1 MRKLNTGTGAQYLRP
16 YLKHDDVQVKPFLL
30 GLYSVMGTLGPWM
43 EVNFKL
49 CQGSKCNQS
58 VDFLK
63 WHQIPEGDRL
73 ICTISHWR
81 SKQTLLLHDFSN
93 FNQTRSLIST
103 HQRDQNFYFSE
114 MNRFRQRFRRRGS
127 LYLLNQHLL
136 IRESTAWKDWILKLM
151 FRMDKLSD
159 CRRHNGRGEWV
170 LIINAIYLCPT
181 FDNAFQF

>member
-1 MRKLNTGTGAQYLRP
+1 MLIFSNDIKYPKGIDSYVRSVT
-16 YLKHDDVQVKPFLL
+16 DVQ
-30 GLYSVMGTLGPWM
+30 
-43 EVNFKL
+43 NKL
-49 CQGSKCNQS
+49 
-58 VDFLK
+58 FFF
-63 WHQIPEGDRL
+63 
-73 ICTISHWR
+73 TISVI
-81 SKQTLLLHDFSN
+81 STPYFSN